1 MGALLDYLKKQGLVR
16 SDTVDEEQACRQ
28 LEQSISEMM
37 LATARHHAGSGG
49 PTSSRELRA
58 ELGARRQEKI
68 DALLVQAVRDVREP
82 EPAALRGC

>member
-1 MGALLDYLKKQGLVR
+1 LVN
-16 SDTVDEEQACRQ
+16 SDTVDEEQAVRQ
-28 LEQSISEMM
+28 LSESINEMM
-37 LATARHHAGSGG
+37 LATARHNAELS
-49 PTSSRELRA
+49 TSSRELRA

>member
-58 ELGARRQEKI
+58 ELTNSSETRNI
-68 DALLVQAVRDVREP
+68 Y
-82 EPAALRGC
+82 